1 MKITTITFISIML
14 VAAVFLSGC
23 TSAPEEEAAM
33 TEINI
38 GYQPS
43 THQIAHMTA
52 MEKGWWA
59 EDLAPFG
66 IETVNEFEFPTGAPE
81 MQAMLAGDL
90 DVAYVG
96 AAPVM
101 TALASGLDAKIVAA
115 VNTQGS
121 DLVLRP
127 EVPYEGP
134 EDLKGLKIAT
144 FPPGTIQDTLLK
156 NWLIENGLDPEN
168 DLEIVA
174 MGPGDAKAAIA
185 ADQVDGVFLPHPAPT
200 FIEAEGNGR
209 SVLASGEIMPDHPC
223 CVLVV
228 SGDLI
233 RNNPEMVEQIV
244 MTHIKAAEY
253 DSANIEEAAETYGT
267 KLTAD
272 PEIVLKSLEEWDGV
286 WSADPRPLVNSTVEY
301 ANIQY
306 ELGYISTELTAEDI
320 FDVSF
325 YETVSEE

>member
-23 TSAPEEEAAM
+23 TSAPEDDTM

-66 IETVNEFEFPTGAPE
+66 IETVNEFEFPSGAPE
-81 MQAMLAGDL
+81 MQVMLAGDL

-96 AAPVM
+96 AAPVII
-101 TALASGLDAKIVAA
+101 ALASDLDAKIIAG

-127 EVPYEGP
+127 EVPYESP

-244 MTHIKAAEY
+244 MTHIKAVEY
-253 DSANIEEAAETYGT
+253 DSANVEEAAETYGT

-325 YETVSEE
+325 YEAVSGE

>member
-1 MKITTITFISIML
+1 MKKITAITFISIML

-23 TSAPEEEAAM
+23 TSAPEDETI

-43 THQIAHMTA
+43 THQISYMTA
-52 MEKGWWA
+52 MENGWWA

-66 IETVNEFEFPTGAPE
+66 IEEVNEFEFPTGAPE

-96 AAPVM
+96 AAPVI

-127 EVPYEGP
+127 EVLYESP

-144 FPPGTIQDTLLK
+144 FPPGTIQDTLLR
-156 NWLIENGLDPEN
+156 NWLIENGLDPEV

-185 ADQVDGVFLPHPAPT
+185 AEKVDGVFLPHPSPT

-209 SVLASGEIMPDHPC
+209 SVLASGAIMPDHPC

-244 MTHIKAAEY
+244 MTHIKAVDY
-253 DSANIEEAAETYGT
+253 DSANLDEAAETYAT

-272 PEIVLKSLEEWDGV
+272 QEIVLESIEGWDGV

-306 ELGYISTELTAEDI
+306 ELGFITTELTEEDI

-325 YETVSEE
+325 YEAVSEE

>member
-1 MKITTITFISIML
+1 MKITTIAFISIML

-23 TSAPEEEAAM
+23 TSAPEEDAAI

-66 IETVNEFEFPTGAPE
+66 VEAVNEFEFPTGAPE
-81 MQAMLAGDL
+81 MQAMLAGEL

-96 AAPVM
+96 AAPVIS
-101 TALASGLDAKIVAA
+101 ALATGLDAKIVAA

-127 EVPYEGP
+127 EVPYESP
-134 EDLKGLKIAT
+134 EDLKGLTIAT
-144 FPPGTIQDTLLK
+144 FPPGTIQDTLFRD
-156 NWLIENGLDPEN
+156 WLIENGIDPVN
-168 DLEIVA
+168 DLEIKA
-174 MGPGDAKAAIA
+174 MGPGPAKAAIA
-185 ADQVDGVFLPHPAPT
+185 AGQVDGVFLPHPSPT

-209 SVLASGEIMPDHPC
+209 TVLASGEIMPDHPC

-233 RNNPEMVEQIV
+233 RNNPEMVEQII
-244 MTHIKAAEY
+244 MTHIKAIEY
-253 DSANIEEAAETYGT
+253 DSANLEEASETYGT

-272 PEIVLKSLEEWDGV
+272 QEIVLESLEDWDGV
-286 WSADPRPLVNSTVEY
+286 WSADPRPLVDSTVEY

-306 ELGYISTELTAEDI
+306 ELGFINEELTAEDI

-325 YETVSEE
+325 YEAVSEE